1 MNKIFLFDKYE
12 CNMLLTEPLT
22 PTSDSFESK
31 NGWLTVSKKAL
42 DDI

>member
-1 MNKIFLFDKYE
+1 MKKKNLFDKNE
-12 CNMLLTEPLT
+12 CNMLLAEPLT